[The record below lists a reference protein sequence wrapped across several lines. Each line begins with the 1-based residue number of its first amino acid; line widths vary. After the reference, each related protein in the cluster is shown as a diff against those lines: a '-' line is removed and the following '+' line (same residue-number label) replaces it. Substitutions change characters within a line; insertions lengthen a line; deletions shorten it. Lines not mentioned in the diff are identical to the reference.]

1 VYPKTRT
8 GGLRM
13 SRILW
18 LTAVMVAWLAL
29 PTSMW
34 SQQNGQPP
42 SQGTTP
48 DQGQAAP
55 AAGQDSLAEAARK
68 SREQKKE
75 APKSSKTF
83 TNDNLPSEGG
93 ISTVGDTTGTPTND
107 ATATAGRG
115 QTGNDE
121 KAWRARFAS
130 LRRRLEQD
138 QANLE
143 VMQREL
149 GQLNLQYYNDPVK
162 AMQQELTRSDIN
174 NKVAEIDKMK
184 SQIEADQQAISDAE
198 DELRK
203 SGGDPG
209 WAR

>member
-1 VYPKTRT
+1 
-8 GGLRM
+8 M
-13 SRILW
+13 SRIVW
-18 LTAVMVAWLAL
+18 LTAVMAALLAL

-34 SQQNGQPP
+34 SQQNDQPP
-42 SQGTTP
+42 SPGQAQ
-48 DQGQAAP
+48 DEAQAAP
-55 AAGQDSLAEAARK
+55 PSGQDSLAEAARK
-68 SREQKKE
+68 TREQKKE
-75 APKSSKTF
+75 AQKSSKTF
-83 TNDNLPSEGG
+83 TNDNLPTEGG
-93 ISTVGDTTGTPTND
+93 ISTVGEKTGAPSNDTTGTG
-107 ATATAGRG
+107 AKG

-130 LRRRLEQD
+130 LRHKLEQD

-149 GQLNLQYYNDPVK
+149 GQLNLQYYNDPMK

-174 NKVAEIDKMK
+174 NKVADIDKMK

-198 DELRK
+198 DELRR

>member
-1 VYPKTRT
+1 M
-8 GGLRM
+8 GRM
-13 SRILW
+13 AW
-18 LTAVMVAWLAL
+18 LTAVTAAALLAL
-29 PTSMW
+29 PARLG
-34 SQQNGQPP
+34 SQQNNQQAP
-42 SQGTTP
+42 SQSQTESTAP
-48 DQGQAAP
+48 AAS

-68 SREQKKE
+68 AREEKKE

-83 TNDNLPSEGG
+83 TNDNMPTQGG
-93 ISTVGDTTGTPTND
+93 ISTVGDKTGAASTDTP
-107 ATATAGRG
+107 AAAAASR
-115 QTGNDE
+115 TGNDE
-121 KAWRARFAS
+121 KAWRLKFAA
-130 LRRRLEQD
+130 LRHKLEQD
-138 QANLE
+138 QASLD

-174 NKVAEIDKMK
+174 NKVADIDKMK

-198 DELRK
+198 EELRK

>member
-1 VYPKTRT
+1 MGK
-8 GGLRM
+8 
-13 SRILW
+13 I
-18 LTAVMVAWLAL
+18 AWLIAVTAAAL
-29 PTSMW
+29 LVSPTSLW
-34 SQQNGQPP
+34 SQQNDQQAPG
-42 SQGTTP
+42 
-48 DQGQAAP
+48 QGQTESAAQAGP
-55 AAGQDSLAEAARK
+55 AGQDSLAEAARK
-68 SREQKKE
+68 AREEKKE

-83 TNDNLPSEGG
+83 TNDNLPTAGG
-93 ISTVGDTTGTPTND
+93 ISTVGDKTGTSSSDTP
-107 ATATAGRG
+107 ATAAAG

-121 KAWRARFAS
+121 KAWRSKFAA
-130 LRRRLEQD
+130 LRHKLEQD

-143 VMQREL
+143 VMKREL

-174 NKVAEIDKMK
+174 NKVADIDKMK

-198 DELRK
+198 EELRK